1 MSRVRED
8 FARPPVTLTR
18 VGIRRGMAAVYPLL
32 PGMMVFGLLC
42 GVVAR
47 EAGLTFLENLLMNVF
62 VFAGASQL
70 AAMDQW
76 ATPIPVVAVVVTTLL
91 INLRF
96 LLHGVAAQ
104 PWLRSVKPQVVYPT
118 LGVVNDQSWTIAM
131 VAYQRG
137 ERDAGYFVGANVVV
151 VPFWVISACV
161 GYLLGT
167 GIGDPARI
175 GLDFSVT
182 VIFAANLVAAWR
194 GRSDAIPWF
203 AAGASALLA
212 AWLIPGNW
220 YVLIGG
226 ITGFVAGVM
235 KAPSPPTV
243 VSTSEPAR

>member
-1 MSRVRED
+1 MSPASED
-8 FARPPVTLTR
+8 LTPRPVTLTWS
-18 VGIRRGMAAVYPLL
+18 GMRRGMTAVYPLL
-32 PGMMVFGLLC
+32 PGMMVFGVLC

-47 EAGLTFLENLLMNVF
+47 EAGLTFIENLLMNVF
-62 VFAGASQL
+62 VFAGAAQL
-70 AAMDQW
+70 AAMEQW
-76 ATPIPVVAVVVTTLL
+76 ATPVPVVAAVVTTLL

-137 ERDAGYFVGANVVV
+137 ERDAGFFVGANVLV
-151 VPFWVISACV
+151 VPFWVVAACA

-194 GRSDAIPWF
+194 GRSDAIPWL
-203 AAGASALLA
+203 AAGGAALLS

-226 ITGFVAGVM
+226 ITGFVAGVL
-235 KAPSPPTV
+235 KAPPTPTV
-243 VSTSEPAR
+243 VSTSEPVR